1 MNLKNILPKGGPA
14 IDEVDKYIAKY
25 NDDFIVIKC
34 GGSVLLDEILFNQ
47 LIEDISKRFQKK
59 VGPLPVIKEPNPA
72 LIRLTNKQKIN

>member
-47 LIEDISKRFQKK
+47 LIEDISILNNKS
-59 VGPLPVIKEPNPA
+59 GYIE
-72 LIRLTNKQKIN
+72 TNGNYQQVADES